1 MKPVPQAHRLG
12 TACLLAALAAL
23 VTGCA
28 APARIEQMQ
37 VDTSLAQR
45 TALASSPLKAAVAI
59 KDVTGGSETNP
70 MWVSKVSSS
79 EFERALEASL
89 SAAGLLS
96 PNRQASPFTLLA
108 DLNSL
113 EQPYF
118 GASLTVTA
126 TVTYFLVQRS
136 SGKTVLEKTIATP
149 YTAAFGDALIA
160 SERLRLANEGAMR
173 ANITRLIEELAALKV
188 SAVELR

>member
-1 MKPVPQAHRLG
+1 MLRRGAV
-12 TACLLAALAAL
+12 CLLVTLL
-23 VTGCA
+23 VGCA

-45 TALASSPLKAAVAI
+45 TALASSPLKSSIAI

-70 MWVSKVSSS
+70 LWLSKVSSS

-89 SAAGLLS
+89 KAAGLLS
-96 PNRQASPFTLLA
+96 PNRQASPYTLLA
-108 DLNSL
+108 DLKAL
-113 EQPYF
+113 EQPYL

-126 TVTYFLVQRS
+126 TVTYFLVDRA

-149 YTAAFGDALIA
+149 YTAAFGDAFIA
-160 SERLRLANEGAMR
+160 AERLRLANEGAMR

-188 SAVELR
+188 SAVQLR